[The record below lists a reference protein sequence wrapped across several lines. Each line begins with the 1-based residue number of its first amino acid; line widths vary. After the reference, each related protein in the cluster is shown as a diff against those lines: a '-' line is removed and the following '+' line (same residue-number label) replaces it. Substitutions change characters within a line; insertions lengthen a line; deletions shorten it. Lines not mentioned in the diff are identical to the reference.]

1 MKYLIPMFLV
11 FVLAGEAIMSGLI
24 VMGYDDRTIRL
35 GYGLGILLG
44 MSWAGILNYL
54 LQTHKE

>member
-11 FVLAGEAIMSGLI
+11 FVFAGEAVMCGLI
-24 VMGYDDRTIRL
+24 VMGYDDHTIRL

-44 MSWAGILNYL
+44 MSWAGVLNYL
-54 LQTHKE
+54 LRTR